1 MKILCYY
8 ALDWER
14 DFFIKNM
21 PSDTVTFIKGSTRE
35 FPLVKDGDV
44 DALCIFVDSPVSK
57 KFLEQLPKL
66 KLIIARSTGY
76 DNIDL
81 QEAQRRHITVC
92 SVPAYG
98 KTAVAEY
105 TMGLMLNLTR
115 KISQACDAAQGNRFC
130 VHGWCGIDLCGK
142 TIGIVGTGSIGSR
155 VAELAHA
162 FGMNIVACDVHP
174 NKELAKRLDFSYVT
188 FDQLLAQSDIITL
201 HVLYNQSTHHLINCD
216 NITKMKRGSYLINT
230 ARGAVV
236 QTQALVKG
244 LYEGILAGVALD
256 VLEQEGYMSD
266 MVPLL
271 LKQNP
276 QVVVVQTVLA
286 NQYLMHHPCVLMT
299 QHNAFNSQEACTVG
313 WQISCENIKAFA
325 AGKPTNVVTFN

>member
-14 DFFIKNM
+14 DFFIKNL
-21 PSDTVTFIKGSTRE
+21 PSDTITFVKGNTRE
-35 FPLVKDGDV
+35 FSVIKNKESEV
-44 DALCIFVDSPVSK
+44 LCVFVDSPVNK
-57 KFLEQLPKL
+57 ALLDQLPHL
-66 KLIIARSTGY
+66 KLIVTRSTGY

-105 TMGLMLNLTR
+105 TMGLMLNLSRQIT
-115 KISQACDAAQGNRFC
+115 QACDAVRQNRFC

-142 TIGIVGTGSIGSR
+142 TLGIIGTGSIGSR
-155 VAELAHA
+155 VAELAKA
-162 FGMNIVACDVHP
+162 FGMNIIACDVQP
-174 NKELAKRLDFSYVT
+174 NQALAEQIGFTYVT
-188 FDQLLAQSDIITL
+188 FEQLLAQSDVVTL
-201 HVLYNQSTHHLINCD
+201 HVLYNESTHHLVNCD
-216 NITKMKRGSYLINT
+216 TITQMKRGSYLINT

-244 LYEGILAGVALD
+244 LCEGILAGVALD

-271 LKQNP
+271 LEKNP
-276 QVVVVQTVLA
+276 QAHALQTVLA
-286 NQYLMHHPCVLMT
+286 NQYLMHHSCVLMT

-313 WQISCENIKAFA
+313 WQVSCENIKAFV
-325 AGKPTNVVTFN
+325 AGKPMNVVA